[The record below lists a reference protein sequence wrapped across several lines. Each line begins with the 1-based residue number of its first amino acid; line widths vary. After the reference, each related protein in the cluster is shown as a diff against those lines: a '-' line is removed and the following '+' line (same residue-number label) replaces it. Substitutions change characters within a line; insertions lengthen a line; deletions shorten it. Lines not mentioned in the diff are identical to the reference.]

1 MNLICKRLVRCD
13 YEQHDTCS
21 SIDIIKNTT
30 IRIEIHGASGLNL
43 RVLIELPVISEV
55 RVTRFLVFC
64 VCFVDRCL
72 SFCPFSFGHC
82 DVCSSSF
89 YGFKLPLLYL
99 QTHLNRTIVNLPDKQ
114 YIVRTSILAR
124 QAPTAC

>member
-13 YEQHDTCS
+13 YEQHGTCS

-43 RVLIELPVISEV
+43 RVLIELPVFSEV
-55 RVTRFLVFC
+55 RVTRSLVFC

-82 DVCSSSF
+82 DVCSSSL
-89 YGFKLPLLYL
+89 YGF
-99 QTHLNRTIVNLPDKQ
+99 
-114 YIVRTSILAR
+114 
-124 QAPTAC
+124 